1 MAATV
6 LIPGK
11 DYVVQDGIAEPL
23 TEEAKLLFRIL
34 QETLNLDGLER
45 KLAGFPITVDGR
57 VGQETL
63 GAVRA
68 VGQPALSVGHVA
80 LNADAISL
88 AVTALRRRRKYRRSF
103 RAVLEVVSPP
113 VALLTRRRR

>member
-1 MAATV
+1 MASTS

-11 DYVVQDGIAEPL
+11 DYVIQDGIAEPL

-57 VGQETL
+57 VGAETL

-68 VGQPALSVGHVA
+68 VGQPASSVGHVA

-88 AVTALRRRRKYRRSF
+88 AVAGLRKRRKRKKKL

-113 VALLTRRRR
+113 VALLIRRR